1 MATTTTVHGQLIRY
15 DSSGNQTIINLK
27 STGTDVSVDRSQNT
41 KLPSSVST
49 VQTLANA
56 LKALAF
62 KDSLSKSD
70 VGLGSVDN
78 TADANKSVKYATSA
92 GSATS
97 ASNVK
102 DIGNGATTTFAY
114 SKAGLD
120 YGAYTWIAA
129 WNGTELRA
137 VNKNQ
142 FAQASHSHSYLP
154 LSGGTVSGRTTFS
167 QGNVVFSATGEAGKT
182 GFVNIATIKVTG
194 NYQNEPLEI
203 TFSRRSDVSV
213 TRLSI
218 AFTSANNVDPPLGVF
233 KCMGATNAAWLYKSA
248 ASTWQL
254 YIQKT
259 EGYDTIGILD
269 YRHPDY
275 MSGVSITWTNKLIT
289 TLPTSGITQASYG
302 YNVGYASSAG
312 YVAWGNVGGKTNA
325 SATASGLMSSA
336 DKAKLDFG
344 DILYVSKTAPTKA
357 CIWAKLD

>member
-27 STGTDVSVDRSQNT
+27 STGTDVSIDRSQNT

-92 GSATS
+92 GTAN
-97 ASNVK
+97 ASNKINVTLSTGCGDANNTTGYRLLK
-102 DIGNGATTTFAY
+102 TQSLVAWSNYRATFVVNSRHEGA
-114 SKAGLD
+114 G
-120 YGAYTWIAA
+120 I
-129 WNGTELRA
+129 
-137 VNKNQ
+137 
-142 FAQASHSHSYLP
+142 
-154 LSGGTVSGRTTFS
+154 
-167 QGNVVFSATGEAGKT
+167 
-182 GFVNIATIKVTG
+182 I
-194 NYQNEPLEI
+194 
-203 TFSRRSDVSV
+203 
-213 TRLSI
+213 SI
-218 AFTSANNVDPPLGVF
+218 AFG
-233 KCMGATNAAWLYKSA
+233 CNAATVSQSNAYAEIKYFGLTDSASVIAADSFQVYIAADGKTAYLFEKYWDYSTCNLILLYGDFTVTSGA
-248 ASTWQL
+248 WMTSISTTTYGALKAQTSINSVPW
-254 YIQKT
+254 
-259 EGYDTIGILD
+259 
-269 YRHPDY
+269 
-275 MSGVSITWTNKLIT
+275 SSIT
-289 TLPTSGITQASYG
+289 
-302 YNVGYASSAG
+302 
-312 YVAWGNVGGKTNA
+312 GKTNA